1 MSKRIVIPVIS
12 IVIFVLALIFLVKY
26 MSVETINTGFTGNTV
41 KLDFVQTKC
50 VYPVTVNEAQFQV
63 EILLTN
69 RGTVSM
75 TLSRVY
81 LNEKQVD
88 VYGLVHGDS
97 LLDGNQVGTSISK
110 EGLRVDPGTIYKV
123 YIWIGNELMSSGSQ
137 IIIQF
142 NDPNS
147 ITLMKSITLT

>member
-1 MSKRIVIPVIS
+1 MSKRIIVPLIS
-12 IVIFVLALIFLVKY
+12 IMIFLFALFFLVKY
-26 MSVETINTGFTGNTV
+26 MSIETSFTGNTV
-41 KLDFVQTKC
+41 KLDFIITKF
-50 VYPVTVNEAQFQV
+50 VYPVSVNEAKWQV
-63 EILLTN
+63 AILLTN
-69 RGTVSM
+69 RGTRSII
-75 TLSRVY
+75 LSRVFV
-81 LNEKQVD
+81 NGKQVD

-110 EGLRVDPGTIYKV
+110 EGLRVDPGKIYNV
-123 YIWIGNELMSSGSQ
+123 FIWIGNELMSSGSQ